1 MKIRFLT
8 ALVLAGGLA
17 MSVSVAS
24 RAFAE
29 PPAAT
34 PATTTQPATDA
45 GKKHDAPK
53 TDKQEKKA
61 EKKAEKHADA
71 KGVKVGDTAPAFNVT
86 DTDGKTVKLEDF
98 KGKTVVLFWF
108 NPECPGITM
117 HFSKETMTFNKLHQE
132 YNSKG
137 VQLLAVNS
145 GAAGKEGSGKD
156 LNAKMKADWKM
167 EYPILLDE
175 TGAMGKA
182 FGATNTPHV
191 FIINAEGK
199 IAYKGAIDN
208 GDFRSGKVGDKNY
221 AKNALD
227 SILAGK
233 AVENAETK
241 PYGCAVKY
249 GK

>member
-1 MKIRFLT
+1 MKTRFLT

-34 PATTTQPATDA
+34 PATTTQPATDS
-45 GKKHDAPK
+45 GKKQDAPK
-53 TDKQEKKA
+53 GDKQEKKT
-61 EKKAEKHADA
+61 EKKAEA
-71 KGVKVGDTAPAFNVT
+71 KGVKIGDAAPAFNVT
-86 DTDGKTVKLEDF
+86 DTDGKAVKLEDF
-98 KGKTVVLFWF
+98 KGKTVVLYWF

-117 HFSKETMTFNKLHQE
+117 HFAKETMTFNKLHEE

-137 VQLLAVNS
+137 VQVLAVNS
-145 GAAGKEGSGKD
+145 GAPGKEGSGKE
-156 LNAKMKADWKM
+156 LNAKNKSEWKM
-167 EYPILLDE
+167 EYPVLLDE
-175 TGAMGKA
+175 AGTMGKA
-182 FGATNTPHV
+182 YGATNTPHV
-191 FIINAEGK
+191 YIINTEGK
-199 IAYKGAIDN
+199 VVYKGAIDN
-208 GDFRSGKVGDKNY
+208 GNFRAGKVGDKNY